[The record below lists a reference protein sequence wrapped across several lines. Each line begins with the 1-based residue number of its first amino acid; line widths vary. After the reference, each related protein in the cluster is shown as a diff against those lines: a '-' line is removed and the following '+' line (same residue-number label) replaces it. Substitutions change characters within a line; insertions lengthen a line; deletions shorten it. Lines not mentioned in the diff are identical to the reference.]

1 MSHIKDI
8 PMKATIHKFR
18 KTNTINMTK
27 KLLLFTALSIFL
39 ISCSDKETNTNID
52 TLIASKNLVSIKAKR
67 AELQSQISQIDAA
80 LATLE
85 TAKVEEA
92 LVSVTTVKDT
102 VFSHYLEVQGNVQTK
117 ENLIIYPQFSGILI
131 SLNVTAGQRVSKGQ
145 VLGTIDD
152 GGLSQQLAQVQS
164 QLALAKT
171 TFERQKRLWDQKIGS
186 EIQYL
191 QAQTNM
197 ISQQKAVSQ
206 INAQLAKTR
215 VIAPFSGVIDET
227 LIEKGQVV
235 GPGQGLMR
243 IVNLNNMYVSTSV
256 PETYIGKLNT
266 GTNVDVYLTSL
277 NKTYTGRIR
286 QVANNINPNNRTF
299 SIEVSVPNKENLLR
313 PNQVAKLKIVDYTS
327 KNAVVVPTNVVQEDG
342 EKNNFVYIVTNATAN
357 TGIAKKVIVTVGQ
370 SSNNATEILSGL
382 SANDIVVTEGVNTIS
397 DGMKLNF

>member
-8 PMKATIHKFR
+8 LMKSTQKLQKI
-18 KTNTINMTK
+18 NTINMTK
-27 KLLLFTALSIFL
+27 KLLLFTALSVFL

-117 ENLIIYPQFSGILI
+117 ENLIIYPQFSGILT

-197 ISQQKAVSQ
+197 VSQQKAVSQ
-206 INAQLAKTR
+206 INAQLAKTKI
-215 VIAPFSGVIDET
+215 IAPFSGVIDET
-227 LIEKGQVV
+227 LIERGQVV

-342 EKNNFVYIVTNATAN
+342 EKNNFVYIVTNATAT